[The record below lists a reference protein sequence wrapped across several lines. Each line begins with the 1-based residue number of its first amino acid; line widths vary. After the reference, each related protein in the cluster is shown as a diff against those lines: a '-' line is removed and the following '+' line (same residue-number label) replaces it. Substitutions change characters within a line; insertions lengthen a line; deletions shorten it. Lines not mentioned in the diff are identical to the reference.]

1 MTPNSKDAMTP
12 SPAKRRITRSATFKL
27 GLAEFSSVGFFS
39 SHGTTCD
46 PSQAA
51 EMSEE
56 LYRDAYDDV
65 ERAVREYKSRMGDHA
80 AVAEEVLHPER
91 TQAPEVSPFRVTAIP
106 QPGETIIAAGIAAA
120 TAEQRSGRG
129 TLGGHEGDIKG
140 TQTGHEP
147 DKPAGVTGMSAP
159 EIQVRRDEDKGL
171 SEKSTPESASPARR
185 GRPPKAD
192 PKGEIITIPAH
203 ALPVQGKDG
212 PEFKATDDDIPREIG
227 GTATVPP
234 GPDLKAKH
242 EAIRASEAAKATG
255 PQLVPPAKP
264 VLSQVERLAG
274 IETALA
280 KDGKR
285 TPESIHSALGIFMKA
300 FLNTPE
306 KLKKPP
312 MPEYEPIVPI
322 MERIVET
329 NPGVLMADP
338 AKAGLEAGV
347 GWNKL
352 LRHTDKWR
360 EELRTTAMDLAVYK
374 YPEDCFD
381 LLDFLHT
388 QAKLDNLDK
397 ELYTFMRVMRATNAA
412 IAMALRAVGTEQNK
426 SMAEIMDG
434 LDFETATEG
443 DILARISGNTPEAA
457 KPVQAGQ
464 QAESLWND

>member
-1 MTPNSKDAMTP
+1 MPIPLDPTIN
-12 SPAKRRITRSATFKL
+12 ITRSFAFKL
-27 GLAEFSSVGFFS
+27 GLPAYSSADFFMS
-39 SHGTTCD
+39 AGTQCLE
-46 PSQAA
+46 SQAHETANRLYDLCYDQISA
-51 EMSEE
+51 EVAA
-56 LYRDAYDDV
+56 YRH
-65 ERAVREYKSRMGDHA
+65 GQA
-80 AVAEEVLHPER
+80 AIADEVLHPEPER
-91 TQAPEVSPFRVTAIP
+91 TPAPEVSPFRVTAAP
-106 QPGETIIAAGIAAA
+106 TTDFAPSNEV
-120 TAEQRSGRG
+120 E
-129 TLGGHEGDIKG
+129 KK
-140 TQTGHEP
+140 EP
-147 DKPAGVTGMSAP
+147 VP

-171 SEKSTPESASPARR
+171 TEKSTTVSAAPARR
-185 GRPPKAD
+185 GRPPKAQQNSGIDAHRGGPD
-192 PKGEIITIPAH
+192 PVSERNDASPAN
-203 ALPVQGKDG
+203 LPSGNAVPPAEAADAVKSPDQ
-212 PEFKATDDDIPREIG
+212 FQADDSDLPKEIG
-227 GTATVPP
+227 GTSGVPP

-242 EAIRASEAAKATG
+242 EEIRASEAAKAAG

-264 VLSQVERLAG
+264 VLSQVERLAA

-300 FLNTPE
+300 FLNTPDR
-306 KLKKPP
+306 LKKPP

-426 SMAEIMDG
+426 SMAEIMNE

-443 DILARISGNTPEAA
+443 DILARISGISKPEPA
-457 KPVQAGQ
+457 KTYPGKT
-464 QAESLWND
+464 AELWSE

>member
-91 TQAPEVSPFRVTAIP
+91 TQAPEVSPFRVTAAPIVTEP
-106 QPGETIIAAGIAAA
+106 ANMAAA
-120 TAEQRSGRG
+120 
-129 TLGGHEGDIKG
+129 
-140 TQTGHEP
+140 
-147 DKPAGVTGMSAP
+147 PAGVTGMSAP

-171 SEKSTPESASPARR
+171 TEKSTPESAAPARR
-185 GRPPKAD
+185 GRPPKAQQNSGID
-192 PKGEIITIPAH
+192 ATTTAERSGTLQSPSGEADNAAPAVKSPDQFRADDSDLPK
-203 ALPVQGKDG
+203 
-212 PEFKATDDDIPREIG
+212 EIG
-227 GTATVPP
+227 GTSEVPP

-242 EAIRASEAAKATG
+242 EAIRASEAAKAAG

-264 VLSQVERLAG
+264 VLSQVERLAA

-360 EELRTTAMDLAVYK
+360 DELKTTAMDLAVYK

-412 IAMALRAVGTEQNK
+412 IAMALRAAGTEQNK

-443 DILARISGNTPEAA
+443 DILARISGASKPEPA
-457 KPVQAGQ
+457 KT
-464 QAESLWND
+464 ESLWQEQLDSARNQS